1 MHTELA
7 REQMVEQQVR
17 AVDVLDERVLTTLR
31 KVPRELFVPPQVRY
45 LAFADTE
52 ISLAHGQHMLRPSL
66 VGKILQALELQ
77 GTERVLE
84 VGTGSGFMT
93 ACLAINAASVRS
105 VELYPDLA
113 DAARANL
120 RAAGI
125 RNAEVITADAASD
138 EVASSAARAAG
149 SPFGGL
155 YEVVVLTCAMPLPDE
170 RFRTLLTQ
178 GGRMFVIVG
187 EPPVQE
193 ARLLRRM
200 GDREW
205 ERTVLFE
212 TCIDPL
218 LNARHAPAFT
228 F

>member
-1 MHTELA
+1 MQIELA
-7 REQMVEQQVR
+7 REQMIEQQVR

-31 KVPRELFVPPQVRY
+31 KVPRELFVPDNLRY

-52 ISLAHGQHMLRPSL
+52 IPLPHGQHMLRPSL
-66 VGKILQALELQ
+66 VGKILQAVDLQ

-84 VGTGSGFMT
+84 VGTGTGFLT
-93 ACLAINAASVRS
+93 ACLAVNAASVRS
-105 VELYPDLA
+105 IELYPDLA
-113 DAARANL
+113 DMARANL

-125 RNAEVITADAASD
+125 RNVDVITADAASD
-138 EVASSAARAAG
+138 QVASPAARAAG

-155 YEVVVLTCAMPLPDE
+155 YEVVVLSCAMPLPDD
-170 RFRTLLTQ
+170 RFRTLLTH
-178 GGRMFVIVG
+178 GGRMFVVVG

-200 GDREW
+200 GDNEW

-218 LNARHAPAFT
+218 INARRAESFAF
-228 F
+228 